1 MTKRMTKS
9 DRVLFKLELE
19 MRRAEANG
27 DAILVAHYSQLI
39 QDFTDAIDEV
49 NHPHQLRVNHPPQE

>member
-1 MTKRMTKS
+1 MKRTKS

-27 DAILVAHYSQLI
+27 DAILVAYYSQLI
-39 QDFTDAIDEV
+39 QDFTDAMDEV
-49 NHPHQLRVNHPPQE
+49 SHPHSLTRNNPPQEH